1 MVRRSLSVDDASGD
15 DNRDFGFKFN
25 EKLKVTRPSV
35 FIYKTMVR
43 SMARYYLPWRCKLS
57 LAFVFDHLRLEAAMN
72 EIFSEKVVTS
82 RRTYFFDVKE
92 TKEGAKYLVIGE
104 LTQVG
109 SELERHRVMV
119 FEESLDS
126 FMHGLDKA
134 VDFILGNEAAEGGDG
149 SARREAEE
157 ERQAVE
163 NREVINILRRVEK
176 KVDEVRE
183 HFK

>member
-1 MVRRSLSVDDASGD
+1 
-15 DNRDFGFKFN
+15 
-25 EKLKVTRPSV
+25 
-35 FIYKTMVR
+35 
-43 SMARYYLPWRCKLS
+43 
-57 LAFVFDHLRLEAAMN
+57 MN

-92 TKEGAKYLVIGE
+92 TKDGSKYLVIGE

-126 FMHGLDKA
+126 FMDGLDKA
-134 VDFILGNEAAEGGDG
+134 VDFILNNETGEDGNER
-149 SARREAEE
+149 RREDAGEE
-157 ERQAVE
+157 GLATDKSEMIE
-163 NREVINILRRVEK
+163 ILKRVEK

>member
-1 MVRRSLSVDDASGD
+1 
-15 DNRDFGFKFN
+15 
-25 EKLKVTRPSV
+25 
-35 FIYKTMVR
+35 
-43 SMARYYLPWRCKLS
+43 
-57 LAFVFDHLRLEAAMN
+57 MN

-92 TKEGAKYLVIGE
+92 TREGAKYLVIGE

-126 FMHGLDKA
+126 FIDGLDKA
-134 VDFILGNEAAEGGDG
+134 VEFILNGIGDEE
-149 SARREAEE
+149 EAERLRENTEGAE
-157 ERQAVE
+157 ETRGE
-163 NREVINILRRVEK
+163 TEVIKTLKRIEK
-176 KVDEVRE
+176 KIDEVRG